1 VGHAENDPPGDQS
14 RRRRVVERV
23 ERRHREHRHEAQDR
37 RLREDLARAGYDVET
52 DTGIQTGREAD
63 AAYDVE
69 TDTADEVRPQRP
81 SPPELLDGADSGPD

>member
-1 VGHAENDPPGDQS
+1 VGDADNDRPGEQS

-52 DTGIQTGREAD
+52 DTGIETGREAD
-63 AAYDVE
+63 AYDVE

-81 SPPELLDGADSGPD
+81 SPPELLDGADSAPD